1 MSHKVLDF
9 KQMRSSMIR
18 SYIFM
23 EYSRAVIFQ
32 FLSKQGPKLQCFI
45 KVKDCLSELL
55 IFNMVQSTLNVK
67 KMPGRYNGDL
77 QK

>member
-1 MSHKVLDF
+1 
-9 KQMRSSMIR
+9 MIR
-18 SYIFM
+18 SYILM

-45 KVKDCLSELL
+45 KVKDGLSELL

-67 KMPGRYNGDL
+67 KCQEDIMVIYRNNETIL
-77 QK
+77 I

>member
-18 SYIFM
+18 SYILM

-32 FLSKQGPKLQCFI
+32 FLSKQGPKLQCSI
-45 KVKDCLSELL
+45 KVKDGLSD
-55 IFNMVQSTLNVK
+55 
-67 KMPGRYNGDL
+67 Y
-77 QK
+77 

>member
-1 MSHKVLDF
+1 MSNKVLDF

-18 SYIFM
+18 SYILM

-32 FLSKQGPKLQCFI
+32 FLSKQSPKLQCFI
-45 KVKDCLSELL
+45 KVKDGLSELL

>member
-9 KQMRSSMIR
+9 KQMRSSMLR
-18 SYIFM
+18 SYILM
-23 EYSRAVIFQ
+23 EYSRAVIFR

-45 KVKDCLSELL
+45 NVKDGLSEL
-55 IFNMVQSTLNVK
+55 FNMVQSTLNVK